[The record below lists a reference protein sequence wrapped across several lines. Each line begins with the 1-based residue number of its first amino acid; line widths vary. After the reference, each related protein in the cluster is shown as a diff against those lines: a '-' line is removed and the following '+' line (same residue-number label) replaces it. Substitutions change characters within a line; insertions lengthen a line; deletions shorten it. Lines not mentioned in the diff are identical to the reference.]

1 MDETPPVPS
10 PHHQEQISTLVARVA
25 EVIAVV
31 STSNSSNVKT
41 EAVVASLLEIISGL
55 TKLAR
60 TVSHLEGHVEREQEA
75 TRLLKKFK
83 KVAKQQQELIELHE
97 ASIKDAEIARFQHL
111 QQVQQL
117 QQELRSAPVT
127 ASTQVNTDLTIALI
141 ANMEGSSSMMVSTLK
156 DLKERNSQCSQLDE
170 QLRSSV
176 AENRKLRIVVKR
188 AQGVIEA
195 QRVLLDS
202 MADARKRGGAPSREH
217 TPVRIPSRHIQSLR
231 AAPTAIQTS
240 LPLFPN
246 LREDGEVLECA
257 SQEIQYGSVQSTER
271 GKLED
276 EMDRGEYLDDDD
288 FDVDSGVVD
297 REQDRRNDSLLT
309 AHCWQY
315 AREYDELD
323 DNQTGS
329 RNQLQDVADID
340 LESSFDLIQL
350 LMRG

>member
-1 MDETPPVPS
+1 MDETPPVS
-10 PHHQEQISTLVARVA
+10 SLQHQEQISTLVSRVA

-31 STSNSSNVKT
+31 STSNSRNVKT
-41 EAVVASLLEIISGL
+41 ESVVASLLEIISGL

-83 KVAKQQQELIELHE
+83 KVAKQQQVVIELHE
-97 ASIKDAEIARFQHL
+97 ASLKDAEIAHFQHL

-117 QQELRSAPVT
+117 QRELRPAPVT

-141 ANMEGSSSMMVSTLK
+141 ADMEGSSSRMVSTLR
-156 DLKERNSQCSQLDE
+156 DLKEKDSQCDQLDE
-170 QLRSSV
+170 QVRSSV
-176 AENRKLRIVVKR
+176 AMNRKLRIVVKR

-202 MADARKRGGAPSREH
+202 MADARKRGGGTPSREN
-217 TPVRIPSRHIQSLR
+217 TPVRIPSRHIQSHR
-231 AAPTAIQTS
+231 AAPTVIQTS

-246 LREDGEVLECA
+246 LREDVDVFE
-257 SQEIQYGSVQSTER
+257 SSIREIQYGSVQPTEHDQ
-271 GKLED
+271 LED
-276 EMDRGEYLDDDD
+276 EVEGGYLSDDD
-288 FDVDSGVVD
+288 FDVDGSGGVD
-297 REQDRRNDSLLT
+297 REEDRRNDNLF
-309 AHCWQY
+309 
-315 AREYDELD
+315 EYDELD
-323 DNQTGS
+323 DKHTGT